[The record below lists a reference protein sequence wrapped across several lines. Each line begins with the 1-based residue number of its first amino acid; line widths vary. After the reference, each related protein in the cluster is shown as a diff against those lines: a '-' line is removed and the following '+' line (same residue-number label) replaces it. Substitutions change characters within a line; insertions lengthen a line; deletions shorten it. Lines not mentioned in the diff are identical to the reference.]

1 MLLPVE
7 FCSRDF
13 IELLLLLLLLLLLE
27 VGEVQDEFEL
37 LELDIEFVWWFEV
50 VVCVGV
56 DSALFFQAL

>member
-1 MLLPVE
+1 
-7 FCSRDF
+7 
-13 IELLLLLLLLLLLE
+13 LLLLLLLE

-56 DSALFFQAL
+56 DSVLFFQAL